1 MIRYLFYLIIVI
13 FLVIAQT
20 SIIPYMPASLRFYDF
35 LVPFAVYLSLYKP
48 LGEGLPVMIAA
59 GLVMDMFSGA
69 PIGVYLTTY
78 LWVFLAFRRVARW
91 VGMKQH
97 LLFSLLTVFGVLF
110 QNFIFAIAV
119 FSGSSQGFFSLQSLQ
134 VIFMQVFWAMVTA
147 PFFWLGFMRC
157 FADYGRVHGK

>member
-1 MIRYLFYLIIVI
+1 
-13 FLVIAQT
+13 
-20 SIIPYMPASLRFYDF
+20 
-35 LVPFAVYLSLYKP
+35 
-48 LGEGLPVMIAA
+48 
-59 GLVMDMFSGA
+59 
-69 PIGVYLTTY
+69 TY
-78 LWVFLAFRRVARW
+78 LWVFFAFRRVARW